1 MIVGVGIDV
10 VPVARFAEALSRTPT
25 LAARLFT
32 AAELVTESGAP
43 RSAESLAARFAAK
56 EALAKALGA
65 GGGMAWTDAEV
76 RTDDDGRPS
85 LVVSGTVAERASSM
99 DVTRWHVSLSHD
111 GGIAS
116 ATVIAEGAMKG
127 IYPVEDLR
135 SAEATV
141 MATLPEGVLMQRAA
155 HALAVECAGLL
166 PKVYGAR
173 VVLFIGAGNNGG
185 DALFAGAELADRGA
199 RVTALLLDPE
209 HAHAD
214 GLLALDRAG
223 GRTAGADVA
232 AVAEAELVVDGIVGI
247 GGRGGLRGPAIDLAR
262 AASDV
267 LTVAVD
273 VPSGVDAD
281 TGWAGDDVVHA
292 DVTVTFGAL
301 KAGLVVGPGAELV
314 GELRL
319 VDIGL
324 DPVLPAARTY
334 LLEADDI
341 RELLPHPDAAD
352 DKYTRGVVGIAAGSV
367 QYAGAGV
374 LATGSA
380 VHGGAGMVRYV
391 GLAPDE
397 IRARY
402 PEVIVHPDARPHDVR
417 VQAWVVGPGL
427 GTDDTAM
434 SLLSDVLRTDVP
446 VIIDA
451 DAITLVA
458 RSPGLVRARSA
469 PTVLTPHDRE
479 FARIAGEPSADRLG
493 SVRRAAAR
501 SRRDRA
507 AQRQRDRDRRPGWHR
522 VREPD
527 RHAVA
532 GNRGQRRRAQRAD
545 RIAARRRTGPAVG
558 RSERRVR
565 PRRRRSARRRVRPI
579 SATDVLAELRGAIH
593 SIAMG

>member
-1 MIVGVGIDV
+1 
-10 VPVARFAEALSRTPT
+10 
-25 LAARLFT
+25 
-32 AAELVTESGAP
+32 
-43 RSAESLAARFAAK
+43 
-56 EALAKALGA
+56 
-65 GGGMAWTDAEV
+65 
-76 RTDDDGRPS
+76 
-85 LVVSGTVAERASSM
+85 
-99 DVTRWHVSLSHD
+99 
-111 GGIAS
+111 
-116 ATVIAEGAMKG
+116 MKG
-127 IYPVEDLR
+127 IYRVEDIR
-135 SAEATV
+135 TAEATL
-141 MATLPEGVLMQRAA
+141 MATLPAGALMQRAA
-155 HALAVECAGLL
+155 HALAIECAALL

-173 VVLFIGAGNNGG
+173 VVLLVGGGNNGG
-185 DALFAGAELADRGA
+185 DALFAGAELAARGA

-223 GRTAGADVA
+223 GRTAGADAATVA
-232 AVAEAELVVDGIVGI
+232 GADLVVDGIVGI
-247 GGRGGLRGPAIDLAR
+247 GGRGGLRAAAIELAG
-262 AASDV
+262 AARDV

-273 VPSGVDAD
+273 LPSGVDAD
-281 TGWAGDDVVHA
+281 TGWAGDDVIAA

-314 GELRL
+314 GEVRL

-324 DPVLPAARTY
+324 APLLPDAATN
-334 LLEADDI
+334 LLEASDV
-341 RELLPHPDAAD
+341 RGLLPRPNARD
-352 DKYTRGVVGIAAGSV
+352 DKYTRGVVGVAAGSV

-402 PEVIVHPDARPHDVR
+402 PEVVVHPDARPHDVR

-458 RSPGLVRARSA
+458 RSPGLVRGRSA

-479 FARIAGEPSADRLG
+479 FARIAGEPSADRLA
-493 SVRRAAAR
+493 SLRRAA
-501 SRRDRA
+501 RDLGATVLLKGNATVIADPEGA
-507 AQRQRDRDRRPGWHR
+507 AYVNPTGTPWLATAGSGDVLSGLLGSLLAAGLPPPLAAASAAYIHG
-522 VREPD
+522 
-527 RHAVA
+527 VA
-532 GNRGQRRRAQRAD
+532 GQL
-545 RIAARRRTGPAVG
+545 AAAAG
-558 RSERRVR
+558 
-565 PRRRRSARRRVRPI
+565 PI
-579 SATDVLAELRGAIH
+579 SATDVLGQLRAAVRAI
-593 SIAMG
+593 AGG